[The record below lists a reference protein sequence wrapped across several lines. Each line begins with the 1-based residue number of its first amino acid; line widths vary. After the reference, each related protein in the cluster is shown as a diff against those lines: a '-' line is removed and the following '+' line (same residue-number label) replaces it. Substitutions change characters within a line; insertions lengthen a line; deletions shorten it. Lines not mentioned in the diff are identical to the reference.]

1 MKRKGIEDKEPS
13 QKKKRSPLCPSKQDI
28 DSPSNES
35 KEQHIERH
43 FVVDFEA
50 LSNDDQI
57 GP

>member
-1 MKRKGIEDKEPS
+1 MKRKGIEYKKPP
-13 QKKKRSPLCPSKQDI
+13 QNKKRSPLCPSKKEM

-35 KEQHIERH
+35 KEQHIEIH
-43 FVVDFEA
+43 FLVDFEA